1 MHIRGIHLFTENYCK
16 NVNSRIRHFAF
27 HGASASVRGKPN
39 FSAFTAAKA
48 GLRALSHKPSSEFQP
63 KGIHVGHIVID
74 GGIMGEKIASNYPDY
89 VVPAGE
95 DGLIDLTVS
104 ETYMHLYSQ
113 PKNAWTHEV
122 DIRTF
127 KETF

>member
-1 MHIRGIHLFTENYCK
+1 MLARESGTLLFT
-16 NVNSRIRHFAF
+16 
-27 HGASASVRGKPN
+27 GASASVRGKPN

-48 GLRALSHKPSSEFQP
+48 GLRALSQSLAREFQP

-74 GGIMGEKIASNYPDY
+74 GGIMGEKITSNYPDY
-89 VVPAGE
+89 VVSAGR
-95 DGLIDLTVS
+95 DGLIGLDGIS